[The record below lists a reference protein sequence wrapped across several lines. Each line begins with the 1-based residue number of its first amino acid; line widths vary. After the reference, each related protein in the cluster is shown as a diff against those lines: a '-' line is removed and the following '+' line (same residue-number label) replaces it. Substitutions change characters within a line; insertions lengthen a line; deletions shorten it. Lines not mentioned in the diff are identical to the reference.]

1 MTKVN
6 IKIEI
11 YKDKSK
17 DGGEWRWRLLSTSNG
32 NILAT
37 SGEGYKNKKDM
48 IKTLDVLQFDFEYA
62 ERFEVESE

>member
-6 IKIEI
+6 IKIEC
-11 YKDKSK
+11 YRDTS
-17 DGGEWRWRLLSTSNG
+17 GEWRWRLRSING

-48 IKTLDVLQFDFEYA
+48 LKTLDVLQFDFEYA
-62 ERFEVESE
+62 ERFEVES